1 MSEEKKEVVTETMA
15 QPVTEEASKQRKAPK
30 KGKKTVGHVIAC
42 VVAVLLVGGVGTS
55 IGMNVTF
62 MNRMNTQNEKVSRF
76 IDDERARQAKEAEQE
91 SDYQEDGFKVMDQ
104 YEIRST
110 THISD
115 AYLKDDPSG
124 LSGEDKETYDMA
136 KSVLDEIIKD
146 NMTDYEKELAIY
158 EWMVENIGKGSGHII
173 TMPGQNSQAFTPH
186 EVLKSHSAVCVG
198 YATTF
203 RLLANMVGLEV
214 HIVHN
219 DYHSWDMVKL
229 DDGEWYQLDIYSDVD
244 GARYR
249 NFNMTDEMAR
259 SGHEW
264 DGSALP
270 EAKGTKYS
278 YAVQNAV
285 TVKDLFEIPAKV
297 RAVIEQKGG
306 SLYFRLPSKPDE
318 KGLALAD
325 QMVSLMQQAIY
336 SVPGGDSMDLSGA
349 WIPDG
354 EENYVLA
361 VYVNNY
367 AQGNS
372 SLGDAVPE
380 KVTQMTN
387 KVNEVFG
394 SQVMDPTQS
403 GAVPLPEPLPVEDG
417 AAEVPG
423 KAAEV
428 PEKAADTVVEQEI
441 IGEADGPTAT
451 FTATEADEMEKTVN
465 EAMNGEPEDVEQ
477 ADE

>member
-55 IGMNVTF
+55 IGMNVMF

-146 NMTDYEKELAIY
+146 NMSGYEKELAIY
-158 EWMVENIGKGSGHII
+158 EWMVENIGQGSGHII
-173 TMPGQNSQAFTPH
+173 SMPGQNSQAFTPH

-229 DDGEWYQLDIYSDVD
+229 DDGEWYQLDIYSDVN

-259 SGHEW
+259 NGHEW
-264 DGSALP
+264 DGSSLP

-285 TVKDLFEIPAKV
+285 AVKDLFEVPAKV
-297 RAVIEQKGG
+297 RPLLGEKKSA
-306 SLYFRLPSKPDE
+306 SLYFKFPQKPDE
-318 KGLALAD
+318 KNLALAD
-325 QMVSLMQQAIY
+325 QMMNLMQQAMY
-336 SVPGGDSMDLSGA
+336 SVPGVDSKDLSAA

-354 EENYVLA
+354 EDSLVLA
-361 VYVNNY
+361 IYVNDY
-367 AQGNS
+367 TQANS
-372 SLGDAVPE
+372 SLEDAVPE
-380 KVTQMTN
+380 KVTKMTN
-387 KVNEVFG
+387 KINELFG
-394 SQVMDPTQS
+394 SQVMDPNQS
-403 GAVPLPEPLPVEDG
+403 GAVPEPMPVEDG
-417 AAEVPG
+417 AAEVP
-423 KAAEV
+423 
-428 PEKAADTVVEQEI
+428 EKAAGVPEQVADTVMEQEI

-451 FTATEADEMEKTVN
+451 VSATEADEMEKTVN
-465 EAMNGEPEDVEQ
+465 EAMNSEPEEVEQ
-477 ADE
+477 AAE